1 VVCGVGGTAVGA
13 VVVDPS
19 VVVDV
24 VVLSSG
30 GTESVVDAVAASE
43 IERAA
48 LATLPS
54 SSTRV
59 TTIVAS
65 TMPSP

>member
-1 VVCGVGGTAVGA
+1 
-13 VVVDPS
+13 
-19 VVVDV
+19 
-24 VVLSSG
+24 
-30 GTESVVDAVAASE
+30 VDAVAASE

-54 SSTRV
+54 SSTTV